1 MGNMAFDDFLVS
13 IQAQIGMLNGTVK
26 VLRMRVGSLRTRAQ
40 NGNAQAVQDLANTEA
55 DLSKKEQTIE
65 SLQDLFAT
73 INKDWA
79 TVNNRIIGHVVW
91 APPISGLNEPDG
103 YTLDVCVIKLDER
116 RFQNWKG
123 NVVDL
128 GAC

>member
-1 MGNMAFDDFLVS
+1 MGNKTFDDFLAS

-26 VLRMRVGSLRTRAQ
+26 VLRKRVESLRTRVQ
-40 NGNAQAVQDLANTEA
+40 NGNAQAVQDLADTEA
-55 DLSKKEQTIE
+55 DLSNKEQTIE
-65 SLQDLFAT
+65 SLKDFFAT
-73 INKDWA
+73 MKNDWTA
-79 TVNNRIIGHVVW
+79 VNNRVIGHVVW

-116 RFQNWKG
+116 KFQNWKG